1 MALISFR
8 DLRKFRL
15 FVLGLRRRYLARFR
29 GLAMEPTAT
38 ISLSSRVVTGGGSR
52 CQGPSIIVGE
62 KTLIAFKTLLVAR
75 RPDGTV
81 APIRIGARCFIGGG
95 AAIMPGVTIGDEC
108 VIGAGAMVT
117 EDVPA
122 RCIAAG
128 VPARVIERE
137 INVGDYGRFDYA
149 DWIEYQLTGKVGPGK
164 GRPFDPETAPRPPKP
179 LNIPLRR

>member
-15 FVLGLRRRYLARFR
+15 FVLGLRRCYLARFR
-29 GLAMEPTAT
+29 GLVMDPTAT
-38 ISLSSRVVTGGGSR
+38 ISLSSRVVTGP
-52 CQGPSIIVGE
+52 GPSIVVGE

-75 RPDGTV
+75 RPDGSV
-81 APIRIGARCFIGGG
+81 SPIRIGARCFIGGG
-95 AAIMPGVTIGDEC
+95 AAIMPGVTIGDGC

-122 RCIAAG
+122 RCVAAG

-137 INVGDYGRFDYA
+137 INVVDYGRFDYA

-164 GRPFDPETAPRPPKP
+164 GRPFDPETAPRPKKP